1 MSTDLT
7 ELKAFLGRQRYRLRA
22 RKIRRVV
29 YRHKGGPARTAEVG
43 QAIEIDG
50 ERQPVIAIFETVS
63 GAILICT
70 PTRGGDYHHVPIHTG
85 NEGDD
90 TIVSIEDDEP

>member
-1 MSTDLT
+1 MSI
-7 ELKAFLGRQRYRLRA
+7 ERAKLKTFLGRHGYSLKERN
-22 RKIRRVV
+22 IRRVV
-29 YRHKGGPARTAEVG
+29 YTHKTGPAKTAEVG
-43 QAIEIDG
+43 RAIEIDG